1 MMIWWYGYMMI
12 WLYDDMYYDDMYY
25 DDMYYDDMMIWWYG
39 YMMICLY
46 DDMVIW
52 CREPTVVGASR
63 PLSRPQDAETLRPL
77 PHYVISNVTNDVN
90 S

>member
-1 MMIWWYGYMMI
+1 
-12 WLYDDMYYDDMYY
+12 MYY

-77 PHYVISNVTNDVN
+77 P
-90 S
+90 